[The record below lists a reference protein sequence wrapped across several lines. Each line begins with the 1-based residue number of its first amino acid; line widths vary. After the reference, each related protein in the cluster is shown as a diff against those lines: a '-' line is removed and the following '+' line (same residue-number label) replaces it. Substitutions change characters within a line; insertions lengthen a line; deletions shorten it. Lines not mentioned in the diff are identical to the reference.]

1 MSRKRHESDSCP
13 FLFFMK
19 GCIRVLR
26 DVGLM
31 SYLAWFALFPIF
43 FVLIWMTYRKKK

>member
-1 MSRKRHESDSCP
+1 MNRKRHELASCP
-13 FLFFMK
+13 FLFLSERM
-19 GCIRVLR
+19 RQMLR
-26 DVGLM
+26 DVGLL